1 MAYKERKAAYFDE
14 KRAFQVP
21 RFQLS
26 RIGFVASIETP
37 GVIAREPVETFVKC
51 AQLSTNTASRDE
63 VAWLGWMIND
73 SHKIVPIKLR
83 RT

>member
-14 KRAFQVP
+14 KCAFQVP

-37 GVIAREPVETFVKC
+37 GVIAREPVKIFIKC
-51 AQLSTNTASRDE
+51 VQLSMNAASRDE
-63 VAWLGWMIND
+63 FAWLGWMIHD
-73 SHKIVPIKLR
+73 SHKIVPVKLR

>member
-1 MAYKERKAAYFDE
+1 MAYRERKAAYVDE
-14 KRAFQVP
+14 KFAFQVP
-21 RFQLS
+21 QFQLS
-26 RIGFVASIETP
+26 HIGLVASIETP

-51 AQLSTNTASRDE
+51 AQLSTNTANRDE

-73 SHKIVPIKLR
+73 SHKIVPIKLC